1 MLIRIPSKTKSQI
14 RSKLA
19 KLKRRQV
26 SCFLDKV
33 SYNKALINGHF
44 FDCSKEAIEI
54 LSELKTKIVTKCMLE
69 AVVKAKTLDFSSSN
83 FLEEERNTN
92 LSKEMSLVSG
102 LIGNSTMEFQIDERN
117 LENFDSESK
126 SSKID
131 FSGEFDMR
139 YFSTIFESN

>member
-1 MLIRIPSKTKSQI
+1 
-14 RSKLA
+14 
-19 KLKRRQV
+19 
-26 SCFLDKV
+26 
-33 SYNKALINGHF
+33 
-44 FDCSKEAIEI
+44 
-54 LSELKTKIVTKCMLE
+54 MLE